1 MINKVKDALNT
12 IVGSVANLQ
21 HAIGAGRA
29 FELYIMTGIS
39 LALLDRGYDV
49 WMGAAS
55 FQPIPT
61 GASSSVPLHLRASL
75 RRTKAI

>member
-29 FELYIMTGIS
+29 FEL
-39 LALLDRGYDV
+39 
-49 WMGAAS
+49 
-55 FQPIPT
+55 
-61 GASSSVPLHLRASL
+61 
-75 RRTKAI
+75 